1 MRRTTLN
8 AEEIILLGI
17 FDTSTKE
24 NAIRDILAMIP
35 TMQIETMKDQMMGLA
50 MKLDRMKDSEF
61 AEIDFDVYKEEL
73 ADESL

>member
-61 AEIDFDVYKEEL
+61 VEIDFDVYKEEL
-73 ADESL
+73 ADE

>member
-61 AEIDFDVYKEEL
+61 VEIDFDVYKEEL
-73 ADESL
+73 ANE

>member
-8 AEEIILLGI
+8 TEEIILLGI

-35 TMQIETMKDQMMGLA
+35 TMKIDTMRDQMMSLA

-61 AEIDFDVYKEEL
+61 EKIDFDMYKEEL
-73 ADESL
+73 ADE

>member
-1 MRRTTLN
+1 MRRTALN
-8 AEEIILLGI
+8 VEEIILLGI

-35 TMQIETMKDQMMGLA
+35 TIKIDTMRDQMMSLA

-61 AEIDFDVYKEEL
+61 EAIDFDMYKEEL
-73 ADESL
+73 ADE

>member
-1 MRRTTLN
+1 MRMTILN
-8 AEEIILLGI
+8 TEDIILLGI

-35 TMQIETMKDQMMGLA
+35 TMQIDSMRDQMMSLA

-61 AEIDFDVYKEEL
+61 EAIDFDMYKEEL
-73 ADESL
+73 ADE

>member
-1 MRRTTLN
+1 MRRTILN

-17 FDTSTKE
+17 FDTSSKE

-73 ADESL
+73 ADE

>member
-1 MRRTTLN
+1 MKRTTLN

-17 FDTSTKE
+17 FDTSSKE

>member
-8 AEEIILLGI
+8 TEEIILLGI

-35 TMQIETMKDQMMGLA
+35 TMQIDSMRDQMMSLA

-61 AEIDFDVYKEEL
+61 EAIDFDMYKEEL
-73 ADESL
+73 ADE

>member
-50 MKLDRMKDSEF
+50 MKLDRMEDSEF
-61 AEIDFDVYKEEL
+61 VEIDFDVYKEEL
-73 ADESL
+73 ANE

>member
-1 MRRTTLN
+1 MRMTILN
-8 AEEIILLGI
+8 TEDIILLGI

-35 TMQIETMKDQMMGLA
+35 TMQIDTMRDQMMSLA

-61 AEIDFDVYKEEL
+61 EAIDFDMYKEEL
-73 ADESL
+73 ADE

>member
-1 MRRTTLN
+1 MRMTTLN
-8 AEEIILLGI
+8 TEEIILLGI

-35 TMQIETMKDQMMGLA
+35 TMQIDSMRDQMMRLA

-61 AEIDFDVYKEEL
+61 EKIDFDMYKEEL
-73 ADESL
+73 ADE

>member
-1 MRRTTLN
+1 MRTTILN

-24 NAIRDILAMIP
+24 NAIRDILAVIP
-35 TMQIETMKDQMMGLA
+35 TIKIDTMRDQMMSLA

-61 AEIDFDVYKEEL
+61 EAIDFDMYKEEL
-73 ADESL
+73 ADE

>member
-1 MRRTTLN
+1 MRRTILN

-35 TMQIETMKDQMMGLA
+35 TIQIETMKDQMMGLA

>member
-1 MRRTTLN
+1 MRRTILN

-17 FDTSTKE
+17 FDTSSKE

-61 AEIDFDVYKEEL
+61 AEIDFGVYKEEL
-73 ADESL
+73 ADE

>member
-1 MRRTTLN
+1 MRTTTLN

-24 NAIRDILAMIP
+24 NAIRDILAVIP
-35 TMQIETMKDQMMGLA
+35 TIKIDTMRDQMMSLA

-61 AEIDFDVYKEEL
+61 EAIDFDMYKEEL
-73 ADESL
+73 ADE

>member
-1 MRRTTLN
+1 MRTTTLN

-35 TMQIETMKDQMMGLA
+35 TMKIDTMRDQMMSLA

-61 AEIDFDVYKEEL
+61 EAIDFDMYKEEL
-73 ADESL
+73 ADE

>member
-1 MRRTTLN
+1 MRMTTLN
-8 AEEIILLGI
+8 TEEIILLGI

-35 TMQIETMKDQMMGLA
+35 TMQIDTMRDQMMSLA

-61 AEIDFDVYKEEL
+61 EAIDFDMYKEEL
-73 ADESL
+73 ADE